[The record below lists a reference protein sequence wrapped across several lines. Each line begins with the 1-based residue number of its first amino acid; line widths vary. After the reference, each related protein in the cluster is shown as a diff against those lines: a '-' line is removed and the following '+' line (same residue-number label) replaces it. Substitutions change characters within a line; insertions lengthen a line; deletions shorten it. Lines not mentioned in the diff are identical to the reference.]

1 MANKARYETDDGC
14 IHMNPIERSEADKEL
29 DAAIKSGKR
38 DIPFPGDDALGPE
51 EM

>member
-1 MANKARYETDDGC
+1 MAHKYETDDGN
-14 IHMNPIERSEADKEL
+14 IHMNPTEKTEAEKEL
-29 DAAIKSGKR
+29 DDAIESGKG